1 MLVRTNMDINA
12 TKVDLADFREGI
24 VKMVL
29 SRRICGMNDK
39 PTTGAEPSAGML
51 HLLYLDSSS
60 AYWNIPLGD
69 LLFTLVGPAMSKFL
83 ADESGALVKQ
93 SGSGPVDSGGL
104 GASPPLWQATGD
116 DAGE

>member
-93 SGSGPVDSGGL
+93 SGSGPVNGGGL